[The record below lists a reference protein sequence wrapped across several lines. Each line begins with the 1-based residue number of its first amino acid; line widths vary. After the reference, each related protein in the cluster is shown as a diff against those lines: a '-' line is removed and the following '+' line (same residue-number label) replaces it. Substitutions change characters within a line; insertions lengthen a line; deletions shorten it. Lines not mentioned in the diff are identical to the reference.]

1 MIYRLFVYDKRAK
14 EYQSNGNYKTRKSAE
29 KKAEPHIKK
38 GREIK
43 IVALPSNKLKVG
55 MKIYKADKELYGT
68 IIREDECF
76 WYVNRGCKDED
87 DEMFFLKDNF
97 LDKYIEG
104 ILVMK
109 E

>member
-1 MIYRLFVYDKRAK
+1 
-14 EYQSNGNYKTRKSAE
+14 
-29 KKAEPHIKK
+29 
-38 GREIK
+38 
-43 IVALPSNKLKVG
+43 

-87 DEMFFLKDNF
+87 DEMFFLKDDF